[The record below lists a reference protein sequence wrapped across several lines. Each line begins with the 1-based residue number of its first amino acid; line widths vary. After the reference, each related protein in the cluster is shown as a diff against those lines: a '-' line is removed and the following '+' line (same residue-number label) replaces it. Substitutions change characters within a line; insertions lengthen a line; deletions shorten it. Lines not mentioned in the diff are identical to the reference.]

1 MNKATYDTECKMHT
15 ITMTLGITMLML
27 LILVNIA
34 GVGSFA
40 YIPNSSN
47 NNVSNI
53 NKSDDAI
60 KAYDEAI
67 EINPQY
73 SKDWYSK
80 GITLY
85 NYIFGL

>member
-1 MNKATYDTECKMHT
+1 MS
-15 ITMTLGITMLML
+15 L
-27 LILVNIA
+27 A
-34 GVGSFA
+34 GEGSFA
-40 YIPNSSN
+40 YIPNSGS

-60 KAYDEAI
+60 KTYDEAT

-80 GITLY
+80 EITLY
-85 NYIFGL
+85 NYIFSL